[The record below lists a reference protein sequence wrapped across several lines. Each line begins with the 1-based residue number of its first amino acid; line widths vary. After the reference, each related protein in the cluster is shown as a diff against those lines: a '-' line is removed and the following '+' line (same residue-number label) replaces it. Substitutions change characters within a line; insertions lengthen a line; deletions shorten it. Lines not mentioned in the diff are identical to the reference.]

1 MGSRLNNKNVGTA
14 CAILGGLFILGGIV
28 LFILYNSVNLYAQKA
43 DATIVSKYR
52 VESEDDP
59 HTVLELAYRVGDDM
73 VYATDSYYGEIDDET
88 VNLDIYYNVKDPKQI
103 LDAGWHFEP
112 VIPAAFGVLILLTGL
127 YYTGHISFGFEP
139 AKKPGKDS
147 SDWDKK
153 YYAAKEKAENALIPM
168 LGVISFVV
176 FGVFLVVFR
185 VEDVEVNA
193 VGVFDRRAQPVED
206 LEAEVLRKPQRL
218 VCRLEVIFFRIFRI
232 KVHQRKDEM
241 RVDDALSLIPKRP
254 VVRPRRVASHRLDVG
269 VVVADGARVDSLPGK
284 VDGDVGSP
292 CRHRDSAR
300 NYTTSDFL
308 RSVHFMPPFTSLQT
322 FYHNQPK
329 MPPP

>member
-176 FGVFLVVFR
+176 FGVFLVVKKTGWWAWIFIAVGAIGIIYLLTDLIPAATELNALR
-185 VEDVEVNA
+185 KIKNFKGKAVSVDDDFEKFEKAQKENNNGKSKDKDSKSVKETDTVKEESVEIPKEYEVEDTYE
-193 VGVFDRRAQPVED
+193 
-206 LEAEVLRKPQRL
+206 
-218 VCRLEVIFFRIFRI
+218 I
-232 KVHQRKDEM
+232 KTLNTK
-241 RVDDALSLIPKRP
+241 KN
-254 VVRPRRVASHRLDVG
+254 
-269 VVVADGARVDSLPGK
+269 K
-284 VDGDVGSP
+284 
-292 CRHRDSAR
+292 
-300 NYTTSDFL
+300 
-308 RSVHFMPPFTSLQT
+308 
-322 FYHNQPK
+322 K
-329 MPPP
+329 K

>member
-176 FGVFLVVFR
+176 FGVFLVVKKNGWWAWIFIAVGAIGIIYLLTDLIPAATELNALR
-185 VEDVEVNA
+185 KIKNFKGKAVSVDDDFEKFEKAQKENKNGKSKAKESNSVKETDTLKEESVEIPKEYEVEDTYE
-193 VGVFDRRAQPVED
+193 
-206 LEAEVLRKPQRL
+206 
-218 VCRLEVIFFRIFRI
+218 I
-232 KVHQRKDEM
+232 KTLNTK
-241 RVDDALSLIPKRP
+241 KN
-254 VVRPRRVASHRLDVG
+254 
-269 VVVADGARVDSLPGK
+269 K
-284 VDGDVGSP
+284 
-292 CRHRDSAR
+292 
-300 NYTTSDFL
+300 
-308 RSVHFMPPFTSLQT
+308 
-322 FYHNQPK
+322 K
-329 MPPP
+329 K

>member
-176 FGVFLVVFR
+176 FGVFLVVNKTGWWAWIFIAVGAIGIIYLLTDLIPAATELNALR
-185 VEDVEVNA
+185 KIKNFKGKAVSVDDDFEKFEKAQKENKSGKSKDKDSKSVKETDTVKEESVEIPKEYEVEDTYE
-193 VGVFDRRAQPVED
+193 
-206 LEAEVLRKPQRL
+206 
-218 VCRLEVIFFRIFRI
+218 I
-232 KVHQRKDEM
+232 KTLNTK
-241 RVDDALSLIPKRP
+241 KN
-254 VVRPRRVASHRLDVG
+254 
-269 VVVADGARVDSLPGK
+269 K
-284 VDGDVGSP
+284 
-292 CRHRDSAR
+292 
-300 NYTTSDFL
+300 
-308 RSVHFMPPFTSLQT
+308 
-322 FYHNQPK
+322 K
-329 MPPP
+329 K

>member
-1 MGSRLNNKNVGTA
+1 MESRLNNKNVGTA

-176 FGVFLVVFR
+176 FGVFLVVKKTGWWAWIFIAVGAIGIIYLLTDLIPAATELNALR
-185 VEDVEVNA
+185 KIKNFKGKAVSVDDDFEKFEKAQKENKSGKSKDKDSKSVKETDTVKEESVEIPKEYEVEDTYE
-193 VGVFDRRAQPVED
+193 
-206 LEAEVLRKPQRL
+206 
-218 VCRLEVIFFRIFRI
+218 I
-232 KVHQRKDEM
+232 KTLNTK
-241 RVDDALSLIPKRP
+241 KN
-254 VVRPRRVASHRLDVG
+254 
-269 VVVADGARVDSLPGK
+269 K
-284 VDGDVGSP
+284 
-292 CRHRDSAR
+292 
-300 NYTTSDFL
+300 
-308 RSVHFMPPFTSLQT
+308 
-322 FYHNQPK
+322 K
-329 MPPP
+329 K

>member
-28 LFILYNSVNLYAQKA
+28 LFILYNSINIYAQKA

-176 FGVFLVVFR
+176 FGVFLVVKKTGWWAWIFIAVGAIGIIYLLTDLIPAATELNALR
-185 VEDVEVNA
+185 KIKNFKGKAVSVDDDFEKFEKAQKENKSGKSKDKDSKSVKETDTVKEESVEIPKEYEVEDTYE
-193 VGVFDRRAQPVED
+193 
-206 LEAEVLRKPQRL
+206 
-218 VCRLEVIFFRIFRI
+218 I
-232 KVHQRKDEM
+232 KTLNTK
-241 RVDDALSLIPKRP
+241 KN
-254 VVRPRRVASHRLDVG
+254 
-269 VVVADGARVDSLPGK
+269 K
-284 VDGDVGSP
+284 
-292 CRHRDSAR
+292 
-300 NYTTSDFL
+300 
-308 RSVHFMPPFTSLQT
+308 
-322 FYHNQPK
+322 K
-329 MPPP
+329 K

>member
-1 MGSRLNNKNVGTA
+1 MGNKLNNKNVGIA
-14 CAILGGLFILGGIV
+14 CVILGGLFLLGGIV

-88 VNLDIYYNVKDPKQI
+88 VNLEIYYNVKDPKQI
-103 LDAGWHFEP
+103 LEAGWHFEP
-112 VIPAAFGVLILLTGL
+112 IIPSVFGVIILLTGL
-127 YYTGHISFGFEP
+127 YYMGLISFGFEP

-176 FGVFLVVFR
+176 FGVFLVVKKTGWWAWIFVAVGAIGIIYLLTDLIPAASELGALR
-185 VEDVEVNA
+185 RIKKVKGKAVSVDDDFENFEKEKNKGGKAKAKDTVSEDKETVKEEIKETPKEYEVEDTFE
-193 VGVFDRRAQPVED
+193 
-206 LEAEVLRKPQRL
+206 
-218 VCRLEVIFFRIFRI
+218 I
-232 KVHQRKDEM
+232 KT
-241 RVDDALSLIPKRP
+241 
-254 VVRPRRVASHRLDVG
+254 LDV
-269 VVVADGARVDSLPGK
+269 K
-284 VDGDVGSP
+284 K
-292 CRHRDSAR
+292 
-300 NYTTSDFL
+300 NKKKK
-308 RSVHFMPPFTSLQT
+308 Q
-322 FYHNQPK
+322 
-329 MPPP
+329 

>member
-112 VIPAAFGVLILLTGL
+112 VIPAVFGVLILLTGL

-176 FGVFLVVFR
+176 FGVFLVVKKTGWWAWIFIAVGAIGIIYLLTDLIPAATELNALR
-185 VEDVEVNA
+185 KIKNFKGKAVSVDDDFEKFEKDQKENKNGKSKAKESKSVKETDTLKEESVEIPKEYEVEDTYE
-193 VGVFDRRAQPVED
+193 
-206 LEAEVLRKPQRL
+206 
-218 VCRLEVIFFRIFRI
+218 I
-232 KVHQRKDEM
+232 KTLNTK
-241 RVDDALSLIPKRP
+241 KN
-254 VVRPRRVASHRLDVG
+254 
-269 VVVADGARVDSLPGK
+269 K
-284 VDGDVGSP
+284 
-292 CRHRDSAR
+292 
-300 NYTTSDFL
+300 
-308 RSVHFMPPFTSLQT
+308 
-322 FYHNQPK
+322 K
-329 MPPP
+329 K

>member
-112 VIPAAFGVLILLTGL
+112 IIPAAFGVLILLTGL

-176 FGVFLVVFR
+176 FGVFLVVKKTGWWAWIFIAVGAIGIIYLLTDLIPAATELNALR
-185 VEDVEVNA
+185 KIKNFKGKAVSVDDDFEKFEKDQKENKSGKSKAKDSKSVKETDTVKEESVEIPKEYEVEDTYE
-193 VGVFDRRAQPVED
+193 
-206 LEAEVLRKPQRL
+206 
-218 VCRLEVIFFRIFRI
+218 I
-232 KVHQRKDEM
+232 KTLNTK
-241 RVDDALSLIPKRP
+241 KN
-254 VVRPRRVASHRLDVG
+254 
-269 VVVADGARVDSLPGK
+269 K
-284 VDGDVGSP
+284 
-292 CRHRDSAR
+292 
-300 NYTTSDFL
+300 
-308 RSVHFMPPFTSLQT
+308 
-322 FYHNQPK
+322 K
-329 MPPP
+329 K

>member
-176 FGVFLVVFR
+176 FGVFLVVKKTGWWAWIFIAVGAIGIIYLLTDLIPAATELNALR
-185 VEDVEVNA
+185 KIKNFKGKAVSVDDDFEKFEKAQKENKSGKSKDKDNKSVKETDTVKEESVEIPKEYEVEDTYE
-193 VGVFDRRAQPVED
+193 
-206 LEAEVLRKPQRL
+206 
-218 VCRLEVIFFRIFRI
+218 I
-232 KVHQRKDEM
+232 KTLNTK
-241 RVDDALSLIPKRP
+241 KN
-254 VVRPRRVASHRLDVG
+254 
-269 VVVADGARVDSLPGK
+269 K
-284 VDGDVGSP
+284 
-292 CRHRDSAR
+292 
-300 NYTTSDFL
+300 
-308 RSVHFMPPFTSLQT
+308 
-322 FYHNQPK
+322 K
-329 MPPP
+329 K

>member
-153 YYAAKEKAENALIPM
+153 YYVAKEKAENALIPM

-176 FGVFLVVFR
+176 FGVFLVVKKTGWWAWIFIAVGAIGIIYLLTDLIPAATELNALR
-185 VEDVEVNA
+185 KIKNFKGKAVSVDDDFEKFEKAQKENKSGKSKDKDSKSVKETDTVKEESVEIPKEYEVEDTYE
-193 VGVFDRRAQPVED
+193 
-206 LEAEVLRKPQRL
+206 
-218 VCRLEVIFFRIFRI
+218 I
-232 KVHQRKDEM
+232 KTLNTK
-241 RVDDALSLIPKRP
+241 KN
-254 VVRPRRVASHRLDVG
+254 
-269 VVVADGARVDSLPGK
+269 K
-284 VDGDVGSP
+284 
-292 CRHRDSAR
+292 
-300 NYTTSDFL
+300 
-308 RSVHFMPPFTSLQT
+308 
-322 FYHNQPK
+322 K
-329 MPPP
+329 K

>member
-176 FGVFLVVFR
+176 FGVFLVVKKTGWWAWIFIAVGAIGIIYLLTDLIPAATELNALR
-185 VEDVEVNA
+185 KIKNFKGKAVSVDDDFEKFEKAQKENKNGKSKAKESNSVKETDTLKEESVEIPKEYEVEDTYE
-193 VGVFDRRAQPVED
+193 
-206 LEAEVLRKPQRL
+206 
-218 VCRLEVIFFRIFRI
+218 I
-232 KVHQRKDEM
+232 KTLNTK
-241 RVDDALSLIPKRP
+241 KN
-254 VVRPRRVASHRLDVG
+254 
-269 VVVADGARVDSLPGK
+269 K
-284 VDGDVGSP
+284 
-292 CRHRDSAR
+292 
-300 NYTTSDFL
+300 
-308 RSVHFMPPFTSLQT
+308 
-322 FYHNQPK
+322 K
-329 MPPP
+329 K

>member
-43 DATIVSKYR
+43 DATIVSKYK

-139 AKKPGKDS
+139 AQKPGKDS

-176 FGVFLVVFR
+176 FGVFLVVKKTGWWAWIFIVVGAIGIIYLLTDLIPAATELNALR
-185 VEDVEVNA
+185 KIKNFKGKAVSVDDDFEKFEKAQKENKSGKSKDKDSKSVKETDTVKEESVEIPKEYEVEDTYE
-193 VGVFDRRAQPVED
+193 
-206 LEAEVLRKPQRL
+206 
-218 VCRLEVIFFRIFRI
+218 I
-232 KVHQRKDEM
+232 KTLNTK
-241 RVDDALSLIPKRP
+241 KN
-254 VVRPRRVASHRLDVG
+254 
-269 VVVADGARVDSLPGK
+269 K
-284 VDGDVGSP
+284 
-292 CRHRDSAR
+292 
-300 NYTTSDFL
+300 
-308 RSVHFMPPFTSLQT
+308 
-322 FYHNQPK
+322 K
-329 MPPP
+329 K

>member
-176 FGVFLVVFR
+176 FGVFLVVKKTGWWAWIFIAVGAIGIIYLLTDLIPAATELNALR
-185 VEDVEVNA
+185 KIKNFKGKAVSVDDDFEKFEKAQKENKSGKSKDKDSKSVKETDTVKEESVEIPKEYEVEDTYE
-193 VGVFDRRAQPVED
+193 
-206 LEAEVLRKPQRL
+206 
-218 VCRLEVIFFRIFRI
+218 I
-232 KVHQRKDEM
+232 KTLNTK
-241 RVDDALSLIPKRP
+241 KN
-254 VVRPRRVASHRLDVG
+254 
-269 VVVADGARVDSLPGK
+269 K
-284 VDGDVGSP
+284 
-292 CRHRDSAR
+292 
-300 NYTTSDFL
+300 
-308 RSVHFMPPFTSLQT
+308 
-322 FYHNQPK
+322 K
-329 MPPP
+329 K

>member
-43 DATIVSKYR
+43 DATIVSKYK

-176 FGVFLVVFR
+176 FGVFLVVKKTGWWAWIFIAVGAIGIIYLLTDLIPAATELNALR
-185 VEDVEVNA
+185 KIKNFKGKAVSVDDDFEKFEKAQKENNNGKSKDKDSKSVKETDTVKEESVEIPKEYEVEDTYE
-193 VGVFDRRAQPVED
+193 
-206 LEAEVLRKPQRL
+206 
-218 VCRLEVIFFRIFRI
+218 I
-232 KVHQRKDEM
+232 KTLNTK
-241 RVDDALSLIPKRP
+241 KN
-254 VVRPRRVASHRLDVG
+254 
-269 VVVADGARVDSLPGK
+269 K
-284 VDGDVGSP
+284 
-292 CRHRDSAR
+292 
-300 NYTTSDFL
+300 
-308 RSVHFMPPFTSLQT
+308 
-322 FYHNQPK
+322 K
-329 MPPP
+329 K

>member
-176 FGVFLVVFR
+176 FGVFLVVKKTGWWAWIFIAVGAIGIIYLLTDLIPAATELNALR
-185 VEDVEVNA
+185 KIKKFKGKAVSVDDDFEKFEKAQKENKSGKFKDKDSKSVKETDTVKEESVEIPKEYEVEDTYE
-193 VGVFDRRAQPVED
+193 
-206 LEAEVLRKPQRL
+206 
-218 VCRLEVIFFRIFRI
+218 I
-232 KVHQRKDEM
+232 KTLNTK
-241 RVDDALSLIPKRP
+241 KN
-254 VVRPRRVASHRLDVG
+254 
-269 VVVADGARVDSLPGK
+269 K
-284 VDGDVGSP
+284 
-292 CRHRDSAR
+292 
-300 NYTTSDFL
+300 
-308 RSVHFMPPFTSLQT
+308 
-322 FYHNQPK
+322 K
-329 MPPP
+329 K